1 MTLRRSL
8 ALMTGV
14 VSVLTLSA
22 CGEGWVPQ
30 KYMGFPYG
38 NERTAGPGVEYVR
51 ARLLPEKGPILVP
64 VETPAPQV
72 IKDAEPLL
80 EQKLNAKK

>member
-14 VSVLTLSA
+14 VSVFTLSA

-30 KYMGFPYG
+30 KYTGFPYEE
-38 NERTAGPGVEYVR
+38 ERTAGSGVEYVR

-64 VETPAPQV
+64 VETPAPDV
-72 IKDAEPLL
+72 MKDAEPLL
-80 EQKLNAKK
+80 ERKLDAKK

>member
-1 MTLRRSL
+1 
-8 ALMTGV
+8 
-14 VSVLTLSA
+14 
-22 CGEGWVPQ
+22 
-30 KYMGFPYG
+30 
-38 NERTAGPGVEYVR
+38 VEYVR